1 MRAEH
6 FVPPLRVA
14 NHSLAGYAIAF
25 SLLPHMVHHHHSSL
39 YSDNTHCYAPDFLHF
54 IALFAASCM
63 MSELVT
69 QKKEHWIKLNVAVHS
84 IMVQDAGD
92 LVLMT
97 QIREMNPELPVFVVK
112 VSQ

>member
-1 MRAEH
+1 
-6 FVPPLRVA
+6 
-14 NHSLAGYAIAF
+14 
-25 SLLPHMVHHHHSSL
+25 
-39 YSDNTHCYAPDFLHF
+39 
-54 IALFAASCM
+54 M